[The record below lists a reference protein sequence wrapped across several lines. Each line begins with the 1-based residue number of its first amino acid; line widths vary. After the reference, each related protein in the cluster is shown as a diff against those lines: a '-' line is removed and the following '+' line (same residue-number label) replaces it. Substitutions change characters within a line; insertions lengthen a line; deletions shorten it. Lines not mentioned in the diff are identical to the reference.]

1 MIAVDAS
8 LAVKLVLPEEHS
20 DKAKDLY
27 RAAIAA
33 GERLVAPPLL
43 PIEVTNILRQKMRGA
58 QPSLTLEEARELL
71 EQFLAFPVELSVP
84 ARLYQRAL
92 ELADQYGLVA
102 AYDAHYVALAEALAC
117 DLWTDDRRLIR
128 TLEGKL
134 SFVKWIG
141 DYQGV

>member
-20 DKAKDLY
+20 DKTKDLY

-58 QPSLTLEEARELL
+58 QPSLTLEDARELL
-71 EQFLAFPVELSVP
+71 KQFLAFPVELSVP
-84 ARLYQRAL
+84 DMLYQRAL

-102 AYDAHYVALAEALAC
+102 AYDAHYVALAEALGC
-117 DLWTDDRRLIR
+117 DLWTDDRRLIQ
-128 TLEGKL
+128 TLDGKL

-141 DYQGV
+141 DYHGV